1 MFQYFPTNYVWSLST
16 MIALTHGGNIGEVDA
31 MCAPLLEAARA
42 GDDPGTVAFYEA
54 WKGGGD
60 RLLALAEADLA
71 KGHKLSAGEKLGRA
85 ALYYGIAER
94 MQAHGFEH
102 RLAMYQ
108 RSLALFEQARTLAR
122 ENCVRVTMPYGEQ
135 ELSGLYVKAEGLQPG
150 ERAPIVVVMNGLD
163 STKEMLQ
170 KSVMGT
176 MFARRGLSALFIDQ
190 PGTGE
195 ALRLHGL
202 PAVPNTEVWASK
214 VVDWLVQHPEVDA
227 QRIGA
232 LGVSLGGYYCPR
244 AVAFEPR
251 FACGAVWG
259 ANHDWRAVQQARLK
273 REGENPVPH
282 YWKHVQWVFGAK
294 DLDDFFTKAEAMHL
308 NGVLDRIRVP
318 FLVTHGENDRQIPL
332 KYAHETFG
340 QLVNSPRKDLMIFDA
355 STGGVEHSSLD
366 NPANAGNQIADWLA
380 EVLGGTVA

>member
-1 MFQYFPTNYVWSLST
+1 MFQYFPTNHVWSLST

-31 MCAPLLEAARA
+31 MCAPILEAARA
-42 GDDPGTVAFYEA
+42 GDDPGTGSFYEA

-60 RLLALAEADLA
+60 RLLALAELDLA
-71 KGHKLSAGEKLGRA
+71 KGHRLSAGEKLGRA
-85 ALYYGIAER
+85 ALYYCIAER

-102 RLAMYQ
+102 RLAMYK
-108 RSLALFEQARTLAR
+108 RSLQLFEQSRQLAR
-122 ENCVRVTMPYGEQ
+122 ENCVRVEMPYGTHVI
-135 ELSGLYVKAEGLQPG
+135 SGLYVKAEGLLPG
-150 ERAPIVVVMNGLD
+150 QRAPIVVVMNGLD

-176 MFARRGLSALFIDQ
+176 MFARRGLGALFIDQ

-202 PAVPNTEVWASK
+202 PAVPDTEVWASK
-214 VVDWLVQHPEVDA
+214 VVDWLQQHADVDP

-259 ANHDWRAVQQARLK
+259 ANHDWREVQQARLK

-282 YWKHVQWVFGAK
+282 YWKHVQWVFGAR
-294 DLDDFFTKAEAMHL
+294 DMEDFFAKAEAMHL

-318 FLVTHGENDRQIPL
+318 FLVTHGVNDRQIPL
-332 KYAHETFG
+332 KYAHQTFE
-340 QLVNSPRKDLMIFDA
+340 QLVNSPRRALMIFDA
-355 STGGVEHSSLD
+355 ATGGVEHSSLD
-366 NPANAGNQIADWLA
+366 NPNNAGNLIADWLA